1 VLVACAHSYPLV
13 FAAARIRVLRDM
25 VAKFDEMGPKPPPP
39 ARPPIRDAEPEK
51 MLREAAQLLRHS
63 GLAFDRKADDRVL
76 FAAQPMNRS

>member
-25 VAKFDEMGPKPPPP
+25 VAKFGEMGPKPPPP

-51 MLREAAQLLRHS
+51 MLRRRRS
-63 GLAFDRKADDRVL
+63 YCGTPDYRKADDRVL